1 MKHIVKMQRAE
12 CGVRNKCQ
20 SASPVFIRVP
30 FVSLLLLVLLL
41 GGVSLARADE
51 MALTQTVQA
60 SQTAVYQLE
69 IHNET
74 AAAHDYAL
82 SLTGLPDGLTATFT
96 QGGPLVNQVT
106 IPANAYGLLTLR
118 VAVPAD
124 TAVGHY
130 SAQFTAV
137 RDDGDSLALP
147 VTLNVENT
155 YAVKIVSQNLN
166 LAAFSGKDFAFD
178 VTAVNSGA
186 APVTNLALAV
196 DAPAKWIIQTTPETI
211 PTLAAGAETSF
222 HVVITVPASQ
232 AAADQEI
239 KLALTSDQTTSPDS
253 PLVVR
258 VQNSP
263 TFLYLALTVM
273 GLAIIGAVV
282 YFRRKGRR

>member
-1 MKHIVKMQRAE
+1 MQRTIL
-12 CGVRNKCQ
+12 
-20 SASPVFIRVP
+20 P
-30 FVSLLLLVLLL
+30 LLVLFLLL

-74 AAAHDYAL
+74 AVVHDYTLAL
-82 SLTGLPDGLTATFT
+82 SGLPAGLTTTFT
-96 QGGPLVNQVT
+96 QGGPLVSQITV
-106 IPANAYGLLTLR
+106 PANEYGLATMR
-118 VAVPAD
+118 VDVPVE

-130 SAQFTAV
+130 AAQFTTT
-137 RDDGDSLALP
+137 RDDGEPLTLP

-166 LAAFSGKDFAFD
+166 VTAFSGKEFVLD

-186 APVTNLALAV
+186 AAVTNLALTV
-196 DAPAKWIIQTTPETI
+196 DAPAKWIVQTTPATI
-211 PTLAAGAETSF
+211 PTLAAGAETAF
-222 HVVITVPASQ
+222 HVIVTVPSSQ
-232 AAADQEI
+232 VAADQKI
-239 KLALTSDQTTSPDS
+239 TLALASDQTASPDS
-253 PLVVR
+253 PLTVR

-263 TFLYLALTVM
+263 TFLYVALTVM
-273 GLAIIGAVV
+273 GLAIVGAVI